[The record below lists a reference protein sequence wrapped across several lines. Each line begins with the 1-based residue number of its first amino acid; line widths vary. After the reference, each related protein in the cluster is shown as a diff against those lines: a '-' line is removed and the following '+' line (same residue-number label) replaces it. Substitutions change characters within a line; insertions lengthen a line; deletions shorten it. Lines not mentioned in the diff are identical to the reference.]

1 MVTRV
6 RLRAV
11 LTTVGLYLGAALL
24 IGYFGV
30 HAYSGA
36 HGLKARQDLN
46 RQLAELTQEL
56 SELRTERRI
65 WEHRVSLLRPDGL
78 DPDTLDERARAK
90 LNYLH
95 PHELTLVRKPR

>member
-6 RLRAV
+6 RLRAI
-11 LTTVGLYLGAALL
+11 LTTLGLYLGAAIL

-30 HAYSGA
+30 HAYGGA
-36 HGLKARQDLN
+36 HGLKARQDLT
-46 RQLAELTQEL
+46 RQMAELTQEL
-56 SELRTERRI
+56 GELRAERRQ
-65 WEHRVSLLRPDGL
+65 WQQRVSLLRADGL

-95 PHELTLVRKPR
+95 PHDLTLTLKPR